1 MLLWINVKF
10 ARIIGVGF
18 SLGTFLA
25 TTGKAFAQTA
35 TDSSSIVP
43 PIGGGEGTA
52 SSLPNAGTSGLTYMI
67 FAVGA
72 MLFVYGMLRLVLSYR
87 ES

>member
-1 MLLWINVKF
+1 MKF
-10 ARIIGVGF
+10 ARIIGVSA

-25 TTGKAFAQTA
+25 AAGKAFAQTA
-35 TDSSSIVP
+35 TDSSGIA
-43 PIGGGEGTA
+43 PIGGGEGSA
-52 SSLPNAGTSGLTYMI
+52 SSLPNAGTSGITYII

-87 ES
+87 EAN